1 MTHLRDTLPPVKI
14 LLIEDNPG
22 DARLVQ
28 IALSEQVPHKF
39 LITWM
44 ERLIDALALMDAEP
58 FDIVLSDLLL
68 PDSTGLATVQ
78 AIFAHSPA
86 MPLVVLTGSNGKDT
100 GHEVIRLGAQ
110 DFIAKHELSA
120 EILGWKLHYAIERQH
135 LKRQLHQANTAL
147 EQRVS
152 ERTTELQTALQDL
165 SQSEIRHRSLFQG
178 ALDAIFITDE
188 HSHIVDANP
197 AACRVSGY
205 SVEELKGRHYAELI
219 PAHFRTRAR
228 QAISEFR
235 LSGIMDMEFPFLV
248 RDGHERTVRVSGSS
262 ISGGLYVCIAR
273 DITERKQAAEAMK
286 RLAYNDAL
294 TQLPNRAAL
303 QMRLNKAIEQA
314 QAYGHSMALL
324 LLDLN
329 NFREINDTLGHH
341 NGDRVLMQ
349 VAGRLSSVL
358 GESDVLA
365 RLGGDEF
372 AVLLPQLADRDHI
385 DKVVHKI
392 HDVLRPEVMVE
403 GVPLDVQTAIGIAL
417 YPEHG
422 RDADT
427 LLRHADVAMYTAKET
442 HCSHLLYSSKADHYN
457 PQQLAL
463 MAELRLGLQREEL
476 TLHYQPQVDIKTGHV
491 VGVEALVRWQHPTRG
506 LLYPDTFIPA
516 AEKTGLIAP
525 LTTWVLA
532 NALRQQQIWHLA
544 GIELHISVNL
554 SVRNLQQA
562 DIVSEISNALRSSG
576 VQPEWLTLEIT
587 ESAIMID
594 PERAKSVLAQL
605 HDLGVNLAIDDFG
618 IGHSSL
624 AYLKQLPI
632 DTVKVD
638 KSFVMDLE
646 NPANAAIVRA
656 TIDLAHNLGLWVIAE
671 GVEDESALDTLILL
685 GCEQAQGYHMSRP
698 QTVDKLGEWLLKSP
712 WGLPLESA

>member
-1 MTHLRDTLPPVKI
+1 
-14 LLIEDNPG
+14 
-22 DARLVQ
+22 
-28 IALSEQVPHKF
+28 
-39 LITWM
+39 
-44 ERLIDALALMDAEP
+44 
-58 FDIVLSDLLL
+58 
-68 PDSTGLATVQ
+68 
-78 AIFAHSPA
+78 
-86 MPLVVLTGSNGKDT
+86 
-100 GHEVIRLGAQ
+100 
-110 DFIAKHELSA
+110 
-120 EILGWKLHYAIERQH
+120 
-135 LKRQLHQANTAL
+135 
-147 EQRVS
+147 
-152 ERTTELQTALQDL
+152 
-165 SQSEIRHRSLFQG
+165 
-178 ALDAIFITDE
+178 
-188 HSHIVDANP
+188 
-197 AACRVSGY
+197 
-205 SVEELKGRHYAELI
+205 
-219 PAHFRTRAR
+219 
-228 QAISEFR
+228 
-235 LSGIMDMEFPFLV
+235 
-248 RDGHERTVRVSGSS
+248 
-262 ISGGLYVCIAR
+262 
-273 DITERKQAAEAMK
+273 
-286 RLAYNDAL
+286 
-294 TQLPNRAAL
+294 
-303 QMRLNKAIEQA
+303 
-314 QAYGHSMALL
+314 
-324 LLDLN
+324 
-329 NFREINDTLGHH
+329 
-341 NGDRVLMQ
+341 MQ
-349 VAGRLSSVL
+349 VAGRLSSAL
-358 GESDVLA
+358 GESDVLS

-372 AVLLPQLADRDHI
+372 AVLLPHLADKDHI

-392 HDVLRPEVMVE
+392 LDVLRPEVMVE

-442 HCSHLLYSSKADHYN
+442 NCSHLLYSSESDHYN

-476 TLHYQPQVDIKTGHV
+476 TLHYQPLVELKTGHV

-544 GIELHISVNL
+544 GIGLHISVNL

-562 DIVSEISNALRSSG
+562 DIVREISGALRSSG
-576 VQPEWLTLEIT
+576 VKPEWLTLEIT

-594 PERAKSVLAQL
+594 PERAKSVLAEL

-646 NPANAAIVRA
+646 NPTNAAIVRA
-656 TIDLAHNLGLWVIAE
+656 TIDLAHNLGLGVTAE

-698 QTVDKLGEWLLKSP
+698 QAVDQLGEWLRKSP
-712 WGLPLESA
+712 WGLPYESA